1 MTDQSNEA
9 AVFSDLGSSP
19 ASFEASRW
27 ADFYGSL
34 KGNSCQTA
42 DAIQAYLQALLL
54 GRKCWMELPPE
65 AIPDE
70 YKKLYQSFRRP
81 VVLCT
86 HAIYGH
92 PDAGTSWEVYCDEA
106 VKKQGF
112 EPMGENWPS
121 VYFHKK
127 LKLLLV
133 IYVDDLKM
141 ARPTQN
147 LKEGWSLLR
156 QAIEIEPEVDSGLY
170 LGCEI
175 HYGSE
180 KMSDGHEVR
189 TVTYDMTKFLSDC
202 VNKYRECSGY
212 EGDFPKVPTPNLVE
226 NTREHKARSPNI
238 ENKDGVCFC
247 SWCKAPCFKDDE
259 QMDAVGSMYVSD
271 VKQHSEASN
280 FPNADVTS
288 LLGHSRGSK
297 PEVGESAEPQ
307 GKLAKHAAGVLMKI
321 LYAARIARFDLL
333 RTVNRLARRITKWT
347 EEDDAALFR
356 LISFIQHSKEDKMI
370 GWVGDDMSSLHLALY
385 ADADFAGCVESLRST
400 SGAHLNLQGPHS
412 LSPSWP

>member
-1 MTDQSNEA
+1 MLAAGCACLKEKNQVVSCHRVPHGTNGVEPPQGVILNAVLDDRLGVCSQRLRLKARFFLSGDQSNEA

-19 ASFEASRW
+19 ACFEALRW

-42 DAIQAYLQALLL
+42 DAIQAYLQALFL

-112 EPMGENWPS
+112 EPVGENWPS

-141 ARPTQN
+141 AGPTQN

-180 KMSDGHEVR
+180 KMSDGH
-189 TVTYDMTKFLSDC
+189 
-202 VNKYRECSGY
+202 
-212 EGDFPKVPTPNLVE
+212 
-226 NTREHKARSPNI
+226 
-238 ENKDGVCFC
+238 
-247 SWCKAPCFKDDE
+247 
-259 QMDAVGSMYVSD
+259 
-271 VKQHSEASN
+271 
-280 FPNADVTS
+280 
-288 LLGHSRGSK
+288 
-297 PEVGESAEPQ
+297 
-307 GKLAKHAAGVLMKI
+307 
-321 LYAARIARFDLL
+321 
-333 RTVNRLARRITKWT
+333 
-347 EEDDAALFR
+347 
-356 LISFIQHSKEDKMI
+356 
-370 GWVGDDMSSLHLALY
+370 
-385 ADADFAGCVESLRST
+385 
-400 SGAHLNLQGPHS
+400 
-412 LSPSWP
+412 